1 TLPATPSCDGSTS
14 ATGSHRGCA
23 ACSPFSSA
31 GGPAS
36 SSGSSGRPSSYGTR
50 RFSINSA
57 SHVIGRRRYATAD
70 TSRNSFLIAL
80 VTGGEGWHNNHHHY
94 QASARQGFFWW
105 EVDPTWYFLKL
116 GQWLDMGAT

>member
-1 TLPATPSCDGSTS
+1 V
-14 ATGSHRGCA
+14 
-23 ACSPFSSA
+23 F
-31 GGPAS
+31 
-36 SSGSSGRPSSYGTR
+36 
-50 RFSINSA
+50 
-57 SHVIGRRRYATAD
+57 GRRRYATTD

-80 VTGGEGWHNNHHHY
+80 VTGGEGWHHNHHHY